1 MFCDECIFTLRHLIE
16 EMIIRQRDMS
26 ISFNEKAFGRVEEN
40 LFRKFFRNSQF
51 KLVNYSKIIKELRKE
66 GKLSPFLFIITIDVI
81 IKQVKVKTN
90 TINIGYREL

>member
-1 MFCDECIFTLRHLIE
+1 MKRPLAEST
-16 EMIIRQRDMS
+16 
-26 ISFNEKAFGRVEEN
+26 EN